1 MKKWFDSLDKKTKNI
16 ISLLCL
22 VCGFVFIIIG
32 IFYYYLLIVGIP
44 CFIFG
49 FIFDNWNKKSEESTT
64 QNTTFDYDKH
74 LAENE
79 LNKYNE
85 LKSNDFN
92 VASVTCNFECSL
104 NVMALKQI
112 KENKNYNANDFS
124 FNIDERISEY
134 AEQSKKFFQS
144 SKFKNFIALDLET
157 TGKDKEEDRIIQ
169 IALVKVEN
177 GEIVDT
183 YNKFVNPK
191 KHISAEASE
200 VNGIY
205 DSDVKN
211 EKTIKQLFPEI
222 FDFIGN
228 LPIVAHNA
236 SFDMGFLRNEW
247 YRYFD
252 DNFPKHKDICT
263 MKLWKTLYNHF
274 QEENPPSSKLSTLVT
289 NLLNEEDIKNYYEN
303 NHDACCDAIATAKV
317 FMKMYDENYLKLLK

>member
-1 MKKWFDSLDKKTKNI
+1 MKKWFNSLDNKTKNI
-16 ISLLCL
+16 ISISCSI
-22 VCGFVFIIIG
+22 CGLIFTVIG
-32 IFYYYLLIVGIP
+32 IFYYYLLLLGIP

-49 FIFDNWNKKSEESTT
+49 FIFDNWNKESKKQEIQTT
-64 QNTTFDYDKH
+64 RLNYKNQLF
-74 LAENE
+74 ESE
-79 LNKYNE
+79 LNKYNK
-85 LKSNDFN
+85 LKSNDFEI
-92 VASVTCNFECSL
+92 SKSQCNFECSL
-104 NVMALKQI
+104 NIMALNQI
-112 KENKNYNANDFS
+112 KENKNFNDSDFC
-124 FNIDERISEY
+124 FNIDERINEYSE
-134 AEQSKKFFQS
+134 QGKQFFQS
-144 SKFKNFIALDLET
+144 SKFKNFVALDLET
-157 TGKDKEEDRIIQ
+157 TGLDKEDDRIIQ

-191 KHISAEASE
+191 KHISAEASD

-205 DSDVKN
+205 DSDVRN

-222 FDFIGN
+222 FDFIGK

-263 MKLWKTLYNHF
+263 MKLWKVLYYHF
-274 QEENPPSSKLSTLVT
+274 QGENPPSAKLSTLVT
-289 NLLNEEDIKNYYEN
+289 NLLNKEDIKNYYEN

>member
-1 MKKWFDSLDKKTKNI
+1 MKKWFNSLNKKTKNI
-16 ISLLCL
+16 ISISCL
-22 VCGFVFIIIG
+22 ICGLVFTVIG
-32 IFYYYLLIVGIP
+32 IFYYYFLLLGIP

-49 FIFDNWNKKSEESTT
+49 FVFDNWNKNSKEQET
-64 QNTTFDYDKH
+64 QPTSHDF
-74 LAENE
+74 ENQLFERE

-85 LKSNDFN
+85 LKNNDYDISN
-92 VASVTCNFECSL
+92 AQCNFECSL
-104 NVMALKQI
+104 HEMALKQI

-124 FNIDERISEY
+124 FNIDERINEY
-134 AEQSKKFFQS
+134 TEQGQKFFKS
-144 SKFKNFIALDLET
+144 SKFKSFIALDLET
-157 TGKDKEEDRIIQ
+157 TGLSKEEDRIIQ
-169 IALVKVEN
+169 IALVKIEN

-205 DSDVKN
+205 NSDVKN

-222 FDFIGN
+222 LDFIGK

-247 YRYFD
+247 NRCFD
-252 DNFPKHKDICT
+252 EDFPKHKDICT
-263 MKLWKTLYNHF
+263 MKLWKVLYNHF
-274 QEENPPSSKLSTLVT
+274 QGENPPSSKLSTLVT
-289 NLLNEEDIKNYYEN
+289 NLLNKEDIKSYYEN